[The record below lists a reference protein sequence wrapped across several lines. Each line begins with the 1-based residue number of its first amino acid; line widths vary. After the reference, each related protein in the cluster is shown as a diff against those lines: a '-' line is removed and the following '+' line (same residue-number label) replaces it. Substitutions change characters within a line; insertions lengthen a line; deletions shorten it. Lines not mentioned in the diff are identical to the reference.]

1 MAKYTKTLT
10 VDADVAI
17 CQIDRRRVNANA
29 WQATVFIYGGGGN
42 NFGSGTVVIKIS
54 PDGGTTKIAT
64 KDWNGTAI
72 SATAAAQFCMQ
83 PVGNGTKNTDF
94 ITVYASL
101 TGSTSPTIIVDL
113 FDNR

>member
-1 MAKYTKTLT
+1 MAKFTKTLT

-17 CQIDRRRVNANA
+17 CQIDRRRGDANN
-29 WQATVFIYGGGGN
+29 WQATVFIYSGGGSA
-42 NFGSGTVVIKIS
+42 FGGGTVLIKLS
-54 PDGGTTKIAT
+54 PDQGTTKIAA

-72 SATAAAQFCMQ
+72 SATTASQFCMQ
-83 PVGNGTKNTDF
+83 PCGNGSHLADY

-101 TGSTSPTIIVDL
+101 TGSTTPTIIVDL